1 MPAQG
6 GQRIS
11 YPVPLSTNRKGTTVH
26 ATTASSASTARTGER
41 RLRWRVVDIVVA
53 SVIGVAVGVV
63 FWAWGVVWGPIS
75 APIEALLPGL
85 QAAPAAVWLI
95 AGVLGGLIIRKPG
108 AAIYTEL
115 VAAVVSALIGS
126 QWGGLLTIEAGLVQ
140 GLGAELVFAIFLY
153 RNWRLPVALL
163 AGAGAGLAMAI
174 NDLILWYAG
183 AAPTFAIVYTIS
195 AVVGGAAIAGGL
207 SWLAVRGLARA
218 GALDRFAAGREL
230 RTV

>member
-1 MPAQG
+1 
-6 GQRIS
+6 
-11 YPVPLSTNRKGTTVH
+11 VH
-26 ATTASSASTARTGER
+26 ERTASSATTARTGER

-85 QAAPAAVWLI
+85 QAAPAAVWLV
-95 AGVLGGLIIRKPG
+95 AGVLGALVIRKPG
-108 AAIYTEL
+108 AAVYTEL

-126 QWGGLLTIEAGLVQ
+126 QWGGLLTIEAGIVQ

-163 AGAGAGLAMAI
+163 AGAGAGLAMAV

-183 AAPTFAIVYTIS
+183 AAPAFAIVYTVS
-195 AVVGGAAIAGGL
+195 AVVGGALIAGGL

-230 RTV
+230 RAV

>member
-1 MPAQG
+1 M
-6 GQRIS
+6 
-11 YPVPLSTNRKGTTVH
+11 H
-26 ATTASSASTARTGER
+26 ATVTSTTSTVRPDGR

-85 QAAPAAVWLI
+85 QAAPAALWLV
-95 AGVLGGLIIRKPG
+95 AGVLGALVIRKPG
-108 AAIYTEL
+108 AALYTEL
-115 VAAVVSALIGS
+115 VAAIVSALIGS

-153 RNWRLPVALL
+153 RNWRLPVVLL
-163 AGAGAGLAMAI
+163 AGAGAGLAMAV
-174 NDLILWYAG
+174 NDLVLWYAG
-183 AAPTFAIVYTIS
+183 AAPTFAVVYTIS
-195 AVVGGAAIAGGL
+195 AVVGGALIAGGL

>member
-26 ATTASSASTARTGER
+26 ATTASSASTARAGER

-140 GLGAELVFAIFLY
+140 GLGAELIFAIFLY

-195 AVVGGAAIAGGL
+195 AVVGGAVIAGGL
-207 SWLAVRGLARA
+207 SWLAVRGLAKA

>member
-11 YPVPLSTNRKGTTVH
+11 FPVPLSSKRKGTTVH
-26 ATTASSASTARTGER
+26 ATTTSSDSTVRPDAR

-75 APIEALLPGL
+75 APIEAVLPGL

-95 AGVLGGLIIRKPG
+95 AGVLGALVIRKPG
-108 AAIYTEL
+108 AAIYTEI
-115 VAAVVSALIGS
+115 VAATVSALIGS

-174 NDLILWYAG
+174 NDLVLWYAG
-183 AAPTFAIVYTIS
+183 AAPAFAIIYTVS
-195 AVVGGAAIAGGL
+195 AVVGGAVIAGGL

>member
-1 MPAQG
+1 M
-6 GQRIS
+6 
-11 YPVPLSTNRKGTTVH
+11 H
-26 ATTASSASTARTGER
+26 ATVTSTTSTVRPDGR

-85 QAAPAAVWLI
+85 QAAPAALWLV
-95 AGVLGGLIIRKPG
+95 AGVLGALVIRKPG
-108 AAIYTEL
+108 AALYTEL

-153 RNWRLPVALL
+153 RNWRLPVVLL
-163 AGAGAGLAMAI
+163 AGAGAGLAMAV
-174 NDLILWYAG
+174 NDLVLWYAG

-195 AVVGGAAIAGGL
+195 AVVGGAVIAGGL

>member
-1 MPAQG
+1 M
-6 GQRIS
+6 
-11 YPVPLSTNRKGTTVH
+11 H
-26 ATTASSASTARTGER
+26 ATVTSTTSTVRPDGR

-63 FWAWGVVWGPIS
+63 FWAGGVVWGPIS

-85 QAAPAAVWLI
+85 QAAPAALWLV
-95 AGVLGGLIIRKPG
+95 AGVRGALVIRKPG
-108 AAIYTEL
+108 AALYTEL
-115 VAAVVSALIGS
+115 VAAIVSALIGS

-153 RNWRLPVALL
+153 RNWRLPVVLL

-174 NDLILWYAG
+174 NDLVLWYAG
-183 AAPTFAIVYTIS
+183 AAPTFAVVYTIS
-195 AVVGGAAIAGGL
+195 AVVGGALIAGGL

>member
-1 MPAQG
+1 
-6 GQRIS
+6 
-11 YPVPLSTNRKGTTVH
+11 VH
-26 ATTASSASTARTGER
+26 ATATSTTSTVRPDGR

-85 QAAPAAVWLI
+85 QAAPAAVWLV
-95 AGVLGGLIIRKPG
+95 AGVLGALVIRKPG
-108 AAIYTEL
+108 AALYTEL
-115 VAAVVSALIGS
+115 VAAIVSALIGS

-153 RNWRLPVALL
+153 RNWRLPVVLL
-163 AGAGAGLAMAI
+163 AGAGAGLAMAV
-174 NDLILWYAG
+174 NDLVLWYAG
-183 AAPTFAIVYTIS
+183 AAPTFAIVYTVS
-195 AVVGGAAIAGGL
+195 AVVGGALIAGGL

>member
-1 MPAQG
+1 M
-6 GQRIS
+6 
-11 YPVPLSTNRKGTTVH
+11 H
-26 ATTASSASTARTGER
+26 ATVTSTTSTARPDGR

-85 QAAPAAVWLI
+85 QAAPAALWLV
-95 AGVLGGLIIRKPG
+95 AGVLGALVIRKPG
-108 AAIYTEL
+108 AALYTEL

-153 RNWRLPVALL
+153 RNWRLPVVLL
-163 AGAGAGLAMAI
+163 AGAGAGLAMAV
-174 NDLILWYAG
+174 NDLVLWYAG
-183 AAPTFAIVYTIS
+183 AAPTFAVVYTIS
-195 AVVGGAAIAGGL
+195 AVVGGALIAGGL

>member
-1 MPAQG
+1 M
-6 GQRIS
+6 
-11 YPVPLSTNRKGTTVH
+11 H
-26 ATTASSASTARTGER
+26 ATTTSSDSTVRPDAR

-75 APIEALLPGL
+75 APIEAVIPGL

-95 AGVLGGLIIRKPG
+95 AGVLGALVIRKPG
-108 AAIYTEL
+108 AAIYTEI
-115 VAAVVSALIGS
+115 VAATVSALIGS

-140 GLGAELVFAIFLY
+140 GLGAELVFALFLY

-174 NDLILWYAG
+174 NDLVLWYAG
-183 AAPTFAIVYTIS
+183 AAPTFAIIYTVS
-195 AVVGGAAIAGGL
+195 AVVGGAVIAGGL

>member
-1 MPAQG
+1 M
-6 GQRIS
+6 
-11 YPVPLSTNRKGTTVH
+11 H
-26 ATTASSASTARTGER
+26 ATVTSSASTATSGSR

-75 APIEALLPGL
+75 APLEALLPGV
-85 QAAPAAVWLI
+85 QAAPAAVWLV
-95 AGVLGGLIIRKPG
+95 AGVLGALIIRKPG

-140 GLGAELVFAIFLY
+140 GLGAELVFALFLY
-153 RNWRLPVALL
+153 RHWRLPVALL
-163 AGAGAGLAMAI
+163 AGAGAGLAMAV

-183 AAPTFAIVYTIS
+183 AAPTFAVIYVIS
-195 AVVGGAAIAGGL
+195 AIVGGALIAGGL

-230 RTV
+230 REV

>member
-1 MPAQG
+1 M
-6 GQRIS
+6 
-11 YPVPLSTNRKGTTVH
+11 H
-26 ATTASSASTARTGER
+26 ASSTSSAATAASGSSARPER
-41 RLRWRVVDIVVA
+41 PNLRWRVVDIVVA
-53 SVIGVAVGVV
+53 SVVGVAVGVV

-85 QAAPAAVWLI
+85 QAAPAALWVV

-108 AAIYTEL
+108 AALYTEL
-115 VAAVVSALIGS
+115 VAAIVSALIGS

-140 GLGAELVFAIFLY
+140 GIGAELVFAIFLY
-153 RNWRLPVALL
+153 RYWRFPVALL
-163 AGAGAGLAMAI
+163 AGAAAGLAMAI
-174 NDLILWYAG
+174 NDLVLYYAG
-183 AAPTFAIVYTIS
+183 AASLFATIYAAS

-230 RTV
+230 RAV

>member
-1 MPAQG
+1 M
-6 GQRIS
+6 
-11 YPVPLSTNRKGTTVH
+11 H
-26 ATTASSASTARTGER
+26 ATTTSSDSTVRPDAR

-95 AGVLGGLIIRKPG
+95 AGVLGALVIRKPG
-108 AAIYTEL
+108 AAIYTVI
-115 VAAVVSALIGS
+115 VAASVSALIGS

-174 NDLILWYAG
+174 NDLVLWYAG
-183 AAPTFAIVYTIS
+183 AAPTFAIIYTVS
-195 AVVGGAAIAGGL
+195 AVVGGAVIAGGL

-230 RTV
+230 RAV

>member
-1 MPAQG
+1 
-6 GQRIS
+6 
-11 YPVPLSTNRKGTTVH
+11 VH
-26 ATTASSASTARTGER
+26 ATATSTTSTVRPDGR

-85 QAAPAAVWLI
+85 QAAPAAVWLV
-95 AGVLGGLIIRKPG
+95 AGVLGALVIRKPG
-108 AAIYTEL
+108 AALYTEL
-115 VAAVVSALIGS
+115 VAAIVSALIGS

-140 GLGAELVFAIFLY
+140 GLGAELVFAVFLY
-153 RNWRLPVALL
+153 RNWRLPVVLL
-163 AGAGAGLAMAI
+163 AGAGAGLAMAV
-174 NDLILWYAG
+174 NDLVLWYAG
-183 AAPTFAIVYTIS
+183 AAPTFAIVYTVS
-195 AVVGGAAIAGGL
+195 AVVGGALIAGGL

>member
-1 MPAQG
+1 
-6 GQRIS
+6 
-11 YPVPLSTNRKGTTVH
+11 VH
-26 ATTASSASTARTGER
+26 ATTTSSDSTVRPDAR

-75 APIEALLPGL
+75 APIEAVLPGL

-95 AGVLGGLIIRKPG
+95 AGVLGALVIRKPG
-108 AAIYTEL
+108 AAIYTEI
-115 VAAVVSALIGS
+115 VAATVSALIGS

-140 GLGAELVFAIFLY
+140 GLGAELVFAVFLY

-174 NDLILWYAG
+174 NDLVLWYAG
-183 AAPTFAIVYTIS
+183 AAPAFAIIYIVS
-195 AVVGGAAIAGGL
+195 AVVGGAVIAGGL

>member
-1 MPAQG
+1 
-6 GQRIS
+6 
-11 YPVPLSTNRKGTTVH
+11 VH
-26 ATTASSASTARTGER
+26 ATVTSTTSTARPDGR

-85 QAAPAAVWLI
+85 QAAPAALWLV
-95 AGVLGGLIIRKPG
+95 AGVLGALVIRKPG
-108 AAIYTEL
+108 AALYTEL
-115 VAAVVSALIGS
+115 VAAIVSALIGS

-153 RNWRLPVALL
+153 RNWRLPVVLL
-163 AGAGAGLAMAI
+163 AGAGAGLAMAV
-174 NDLILWYAG
+174 NDLVLWYAG

-195 AVVGGAAIAGGL
+195 AVVGGALIAGGL

>member
-1 MPAQG
+1 
-6 GQRIS
+6 
-11 YPVPLSTNRKGTTVH
+11 VH
-26 ATTASSASTARTGER
+26 ATVTSTTSTVRPDGR

-75 APIEALLPGL
+75 TPIQALLPGL
-85 QAAPAAVWLI
+85 QAAPAAVWLV
-95 AGVLGGLIIRKPG
+95 AGVLGALVIRKPG
-108 AAIYTEL
+108 AAVYTEL
-115 VAAVVSALIGS
+115 VAAIVSALIGS

-183 AAPTFAIVYTIS
+183 AAPAFAVVYTIS
-195 AVVGGAAIAGGL
+195 AVVGGALIAGGL

-230 RTV
+230 RAV

>member
-1 MPAQG
+1 
-6 GQRIS
+6 
-11 YPVPLSTNRKGTTVH
+11 VH
-26 ATTASSASTARTGER
+26 ATVTSTTSTVRPDGR

-195 AVVGGAAIAGGL
+195 AVVGGAVIAGGL

>member
-11 YPVPLSTNRKGTTVH
+11 YPVPLSSNRKGTTVH
-26 ATTASSASTARTGER
+26 ATTASSASTARSGAH

-53 SVIGVAVGVV
+53 SVIGVAVGVI
-63 FWAWGVVWGPIS
+63 FWAWGVAWGPVS
-75 APIEALLPGL
+75 APVEAVLPGL
-85 QAAPAAVWLI
+85 QAGLAAIWLT

-115 VAAVVSALIGS
+115 VAATVSALIGT
-126 QWGGLLTIEAGLVQ
+126 QWGILTLEAGLVQ
-140 GLGAELVFAIFLY
+140 GLGAEIVFAIFLY

-163 AGAGAGLAMAI
+163 AGAAAGLAMAV
-174 NDLILWYAG
+174 NDLIIWYAG
-183 AAPTFAIVYTIS
+183 AAPTFAIVYTVS
-195 AVVGGAAIAGGL
+195 AVVGGALIAGGL
-207 SWLAVRGLARA
+207 SWLAMRGLARA

>member
-1 MPAQG
+1 
-6 GQRIS
+6 
-11 YPVPLSTNRKGTTVH
+11 VH
-26 ATTASSASTARTGER
+26 ATVTSSASTATSGSR

-85 QAAPAAVWLI
+85 QAGPAAVWLF
-95 AGVLGGLIIRKPG
+95 AGVLGALIIRKPG
-108 AAIYTEL
+108 AALYTEL
-115 VAAVVSALIGS
+115 VAAIVSALIGS

-140 GLGAELVFAIFLY
+140 GLGAELVFAAFLY
-153 RNWRLPVALL
+153 RHWRLPVALL
-163 AGAGAGLAMAI
+163 AGAGAGLGMAI

-183 AAPTFAIVYTIS
+183 AAPTFALIYVIS
-195 AVVGGAAIAGGL
+195 AVVGGALIAGGL
-207 SWLAVRGLARA
+207 SWLAMRGLARA

-230 RTV
+230 REV

>member
-1 MPAQG
+1 
-6 GQRIS
+6 
-11 YPVPLSTNRKGTTVH
+11 VH
-26 ATTASSASTARTGER
+26 ATTTSSDSTVRPDAR

-75 APIEALLPGL
+75 APIEAVLPGL

-95 AGVLGGLIIRKPG
+95 AGVLGALVIRKPG
-108 AAIYTEL
+108 AAIYTEI
-115 VAAVVSALIGS
+115 VAATVSALIGS

-140 GLGAELVFAIFLY
+140 GLGAELVFALFLY

-174 NDLILWYAG
+174 NDLVLWYAG
-183 AAPTFAIVYTIS
+183 AAPTFAIIYTVS
-195 AVVGGAAIAGGL
+195 AVVGGAVIAGGL

-230 RTV
+230 RAV

>member
-1 MPAQG
+1 M
-6 GQRIS
+6 
-11 YPVPLSTNRKGTTVH
+11 H
-26 ATTASSASTARTGER
+26 ATVTSTTSTVRPDGR

-85 QAAPAAVWLI
+85 QAAPAALWLV
-95 AGVLGGLIIRKPG
+95 AGVLGALVIRKPG
-108 AAIYTEL
+108 AALYTEL
-115 VAAVVSALIGS
+115 VAAIVSALIGS

-153 RNWRLPVALL
+153 RNWRLPVVLL
-163 AGAGAGLAMAI
+163 AGAGAGLAMAV
-174 NDLILWYAG
+174 NDLVLWYAG

-195 AVVGGAAIAGGL
+195 AVVGGALIAGGL

>member
-1 MPAQG
+1 M
-6 GQRIS
+6 
-11 YPVPLSTNRKGTTVH
+11 H
-26 ATTASSASTARTGER
+26 ATTTSTDSTVRPDAR

-95 AGVLGGLIIRKPG
+95 AGVLGALVIRKPG
-108 AAIYTEL
+108 AAIYTEI
-115 VAAVVSALIGS
+115 VAATVSALIGS

-163 AGAGAGLAMAI
+163 AGAGAGLAMAV
-174 NDLILWYAG
+174 NDLVLWYAG
-183 AAPTFAIVYTIS
+183 AAPAFAIIYTVS
-195 AVVGGAAIAGGL
+195 AVVGGAVIAGGL

>member
-1 MPAQG
+1 
-6 GQRIS
+6 
-11 YPVPLSTNRKGTTVH
+11 VH
-26 ATTASSASTARTGER
+26 ATVTSSSSTATSGSR

-75 APIEALLPGL
+75 GPIEALLPGL
-85 QAAPAAVWLI
+85 QAGPAALWVV
-95 AGVLGGLIIRKPG
+95 AGVLGALIIRKPG

-140 GLGAELVFAIFLY
+140 GLGAELVFALFLY
-153 RNWRLPVALL
+153 RNWRLPVAML

-174 NDLILWYAG
+174 NDLVIYYAG
-183 AAPTFAIVYTIS
+183 AAPLFTTTYIVS
-195 AVVGGAAIAGGL
+195 GVVGGALIAGGL

-218 GALDRFAAGREL
+218 GALDRFAAGRE
-230 RTV
+230 RREV